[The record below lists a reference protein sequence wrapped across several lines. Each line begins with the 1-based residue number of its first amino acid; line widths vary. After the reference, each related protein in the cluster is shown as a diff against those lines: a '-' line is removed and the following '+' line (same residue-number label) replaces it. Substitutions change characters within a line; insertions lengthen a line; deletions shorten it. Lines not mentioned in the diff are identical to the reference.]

1 VRVGVLSRLGIA
13 FVLLFISG
21 GFAQAQNA
29 STDPPKE
36 SPARAQIEQ
45 IIQQNGANVSVAFRS
60 FDAAQELFVAADKQF
75 LAADSTLKIPVMIE
89 LYAQVQAG
97 EQRLSDSIQVH
108 NGFRD
113 LLTGDAYELDPESDP
128 DPDLFRS
135 MGGMMTLGDLC
146 DRMVKKN
153 SNLAAD
159 LLVEKLGFERI
170 RERIHAMHADGIE
183 FRNGFGVDE
192 AREKT
197 TGNTASARGLMELL
211 WALVNSNATGSNE
224 SDEMIGIIANST
236 SPADAAGLPAGA
248 RATQLTASVVG
259 VQHEE
264 LIVYG
269 AHSFVLVMIISGGAS
284 PTAGSA
290 VMAQITHLLVTG
302 MQESQQ

>member
-1 VRVGVLSRLGIA
+1 VRIGVPRRLGIA
-13 FVLLFISG
+13 FVLLSFSG
-21 GFAQAQNA
+21 GFAHAQNA

-45 IIQQNGANVSVAFRS
+45 IIQQDGANVSVAFRS
-60 FDAAQELFVAADKQF
+60 FDATQELFVAADKQF

-108 NGFRD
+108 NGFHD
-113 LLTGDAYELDPESDP
+113 LLTGDAYGLNPESDP

-135 MGGMMTLGDLC
+135 IGGMMTLGELC

-197 TGNTASARGLMELL
+197 AGNTASARGLMELL

-248 RATQLTASVVG
+248 RATQLAASVVG

-269 AHSFVLVMIISGGAS
+269 AHSFVLVMIVSGGAS